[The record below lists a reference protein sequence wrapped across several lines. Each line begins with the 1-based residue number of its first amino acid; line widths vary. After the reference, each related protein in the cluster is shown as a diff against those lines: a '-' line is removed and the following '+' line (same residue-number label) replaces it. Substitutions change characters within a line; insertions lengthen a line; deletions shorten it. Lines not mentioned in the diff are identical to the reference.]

1 MSPLYLEHVSDF
13 FLLLEKAEV
22 LSEASK
28 ALATHH
34 ACLLPFS
41 FPFSVFWLP
50 DHLLHSLI
58 PGLLHIVGLVIWN
71 LYSFFIPQCDG
82 HFWGRPSLNP
92 PPAAPDL
99 VRLFHTTVYLS
110 LEAFLQLWLYSYSCD
125 WLADVGLPT
134 GCMSR
139 RSGAMSALLCSWTLR
154 VWCRIWLLLTI
165 DEYLSNE
172 WTSLDWGLLTSGHC
186 SLNTFIPWDLSMFLS
201 GRCCMNVKTWSFK
214 PKDCRLSHYRLT
226 RETLDRSQYFPNLK
240 PREISLSAYFVIRNL
255 FSDWKKAGLCFVYYW
270 KEQG

>member
-134 GCMSR
+134 GCMFQEIR
-139 RSGAMSALLCSWTLR
+139 GHVCLAMLLNSQSLVQDLAPSHNRWVFVEWMNEFGLRTADLRTL
-154 VWCRIWLLLTI
+154 
-165 DEYLSNE
+165 
-172 WTSLDWGLLTSGHC
+172 
-186 SLNTFIPWDLSMFLS
+186 F
-201 GRCCMNVKTWSFK
+201 
-214 PKDCRLSHYRLT
+214 
-226 RETLDRSQYFPNLK
+226 SQYLYTMGSFHVF
-240 PREISLSAYFVIRNL
+240 E
-255 FSDWKKAGLCFVYYW
+255 WKMLHEC
-270 KEQG
+270 